1 MDSMSKTKGYTDV
14 VSLDIIGLRLG
25 NYLQEKKYAVS
36 YVVDDE
42 KSWIFI
48 QTKRMGKIK
57 LKNQKCMNII
67 IQGNRE
73 ECTVTISDGVWG
85 ENTIDSSKPGK
96 LIPYKGIFADRKKL
110 VVPIILKKHI
120 FDFLDKATLQ

>member
-1 MDSMSKTKGYTDV
+1 MSKTKVYTDV
-14 VSLDIIGLRLG
+14 EPLDIIGLRLG
-25 NYLQEKKYAVS
+25 NYLQKKKYAVS

-57 LKNQKCMNII
+57 LKNQKCMNIV
-67 IQGNRE
+67 IQGNRD
-73 ECTVTISDGVWG
+73 ECTVTISDGEWG

-96 LIPYKGIFADRKKL
+96 LIPYKGINADTKKL
-110 VVPIILKKHI
+110 VVPIILKKQI
-120 FDFLDKATLQ
+120 FNFLDKATKQ